1 MSDNYSKTFAISW
14 QYCKN
19 EPAVDSNGAT
29 VNFTSNNG
37 NINSFKIEEI
47 TGKTGG
53 NSTKKV
59 EIIVPLK

>member
-1 MSDNYSKTFAISW
+1 MSDNYSKTSAISW
-14 QYCKN
+14 QYCKD
-19 EPAVDSNGAT
+19 EPAVDS
-29 VNFTSNNG
+29 G
-37 NINSFKIEEI
+37 NINSFKIKEI